1 MHAAGDTSKAEDS
14 PLAGDANENALRKDV
29 RWGQRDCMK
38 ATLNCPHIGRKLA
51 REITPALQR
60 ILKIPHLHQLEKGA
74 YSVHGQQPRGK
85 HTEDGKYPGSRDAS
99 QGEARA

>member
-38 ATLNCPHIGRKLA
+38 ATLIGREENWRGRL
-51 REITPALQR
+51 
-60 ILKIPHLHQLEKGA
+60 HLHCKEF
-74 YSVHGQQPRGK
+74 
-85 HTEDGKYPGSRDAS
+85 
-99 QGEARA
+99 

>member
-14 PLAGDANENALRKDV
+14 PLAGDVNENALRKDV
-29 RWGQRDCMK
+29 RWGQHGMK
-38 ATLNCPHIGRKLA
+38 ATLICPHIGGKLA

-60 ILKIPHLHQLEKGA
+60 TCKLPHLHQLEKGA
-74 YSVHGQQPRGK
+74 YSVHGQQARGK